1 MADTIIKVTEAIG
14 GDVAVSSEDGE
25 KLYELANAALDK
37 GDAVVLD
44 FEGVEALITAF
55 LNASV
60 GQLYKR
66 DDRDSLDERIK
77 FRGLDEDDEEI
88 IERVVEAAKRYYADP
103 ERFIEERKR
112 GLEDG

>member
-1 MADTIIKVTEAIG
+1 MAETIKVIDAIG
-14 GDVAVSSEDGE
+14 SEVAVSSDDGE
-25 KLYELANAALDK
+25 KLYELANAALEK

-44 FEGVEALITAF
+44 FEGVETLITAF
-55 LNASV
+55 LNAGV

-66 DDRDSLDERIK
+66 DDRASLDERLEY
-77 FRGLDEDDEEI
+77 RGLDEDDEEI

-103 ERFIEERKR
+103 ERFLEERKR